1 MLPPSL
7 FLESLKGIS
16 GGLANVSGHCHMAY
30 LFLPVMFA
38 ALQLDTGT
46 SPWMSEVYLCAWHF
60 QPLCLS
66 RQVCCWYAGGC
77 WGSSLFFSLAVT
89 PYHMGLRTELFV
101 SCCLRAFAET
111 PSLVSH
117 FNLSVPVL
125 ISSCGWT
132 GGAAVQVIDTTLCLG
147 LFLWSKLCLLG

>member
-1 MLPPSL
+1 MGSL
-7 FLESLKGIS
+7 TY
-16 GGLANVSGHCHMAY
+16 LATATWPI
-30 LFLPVMFA
+30 F
-38 ALQLDTGT
+38 
-46 SPWMSEVYLCAWHF
+46 
-60 QPLCLS
+60 
-66 RQVCCWYAGGC
+66 
-77 WGSSLFFSLAVT
+77 SSLPCLLPCSWILVPPPGCQRCTCVPDTSNPSACPARCAADMLGAVEVPASFSPLLLT
-89 PYHMGLRTELFV
+89 PYHMGIKTELFV

-117 FNLSVPVL
+117 VNLSVPVL